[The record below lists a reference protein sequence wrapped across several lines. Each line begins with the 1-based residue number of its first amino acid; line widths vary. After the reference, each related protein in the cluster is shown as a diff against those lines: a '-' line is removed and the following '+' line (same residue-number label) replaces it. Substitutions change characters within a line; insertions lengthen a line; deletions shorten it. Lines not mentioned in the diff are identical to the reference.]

1 MSSDKV
7 GIIAAFVER
16 LQRLRVEIEASENP
30 GVQKWAELQTVR
42 ETLRDLKA
50 SYPDDADLS
59 ECENVVEELISL
71 SGRQFLLNVAHD
83 ITERKRAEE
92 AIREA
97 NERLIA
103 EQDALKEKNIALRE
117 VLNQIDNG
125 KKQIGRQIQS
135 NIDRIVMPILSKLET
150 RVGPDQ
156 KDYIT
161 LLRSSLEEITFPFV
175 NKLEAKYTSLTPRE
189 VQICNMVR
197 NGLTSKE
204 IASAMDT
211 SELTVRKQRKNIR
224 RKLGISH
231 DKINLSSFL
240 QAM

>member
-1 MSSDKV
+1 MSSDEI
-7 GIIAAFVER
+7 GIIAAFVRR
-16 LQRLRVEIEASENP
+16 LHRLRDEIEASENP
-30 GVQKWAELQTVR
+30 GIQKWAEFQTAR
-42 ETLRDLKA
+42 EALKGLKA
-50 SYPDDADLS
+50 SHPDDADIS

-71 SGRQFLLNVAHD
+71 SGKQFLMNVARD

-92 AIREA
+92 ALREA

-117 VLNQIDNG
+117 VLNQIDNE
-125 KKQIGRQIQS
+125 KKEIGRHVRS
-135 NIDRIVMPILSKLET
+135 NVDRIVMPILSKLET

-175 NKLEAKYTSLTPRE
+175 NKLEAKFTSLTPRE
-189 VQICNMVR
+189 VQICNMIR

-204 IASAMDT
+204 IASALDT

-224 RKLGISH
+224 RKLGISR
-231 DKINLSSFL
+231 DKINLNSFL